1 MPPSAPA
8 DVAATFCATVVD
20 EWIRAG
26 VRHAVVAPGSRST
39 PLALALTERPE
50 LRVDVFHDERSASFA
65 ALGVG
70 VVSRTPAVLLCTS
83 GTAAAHFHGAVAEA
97 DLSGVPMLV
106 CTADRPPEL
115 HDVGA
120 AQTIDQDGLYGAAV
134 RWFHAPGVADW
145 STSAS
150 WRSLAAR
157 AAVAATGPDPGPVHL
172 NLAFREPLVGTADQ
186 IPAGRPHGEPWQR
199 AMVATG
205 GALADTDVLTVSRLL
220 DRQRGVIIAG
230 AGCGAASAVADL
242 ADATGWPV
250 LADPRSGVR
259 GLAQAVVRFDALL
272 RSPAFA
278 AAHVPN
284 VVLRLG
290 EPPASKVLSQWV
302 AASGAVEVH
311 VSARPA
317 VVDPTHAVAVRLTT
331 DPSALCR
338 RLAAALTGARGTPWA
353 ARWRH
358 ADATARSVLDEQLAV
373 PEPGAALAGA
383 VHVTAGEAEHTAP
396 LPRPV
401 YGGPEGG
408 AAAWSGG
415 GHVTEPALAATILA
429 GLPPGANLVVSS
441 SMPIRALEWF
451 GPPRD
456 DVRVIANRGANGI
469 DGVIATGIGV
479 AAATGAPT
487 AVFLGDVAMLHD
499 SSSLAALAGRGLDIR
514 IVVADNDGGG
524 IFSFL
529 PQRQALS
536 ADRFEQLFGTPH
548 GADLVGL
555 ARAHGLTA
563 HTATSLADVGA
574 FAATTGPAL
583 MRVGL
588 DRSTNVDAYEVL
600 NAAVVKALEAR

>member
-8 DVAATFCATVVD
+8 DVAATFCATLVD
-20 EWIRAG
+20 EWVRAG

-39 PLALALTERPE
+39 PLALALTDRPE
-50 LRVDVFHDERSASFA
+50 LRVHVFHDERSAAFA

-70 VVSRTPAVLLCTS
+70 LVSRMPAVLLCTS

-120 AQTIDQDGLYGAAV
+120 AQTIDQDGLFGAAV

-145 STSAS
+145 ATSGS

-157 AAVAATGPDPGPVHL
+157 AFLATSGPDPGPVHL
-172 NLAFREPLVGTADQ
+172 NLAFREPLVGTANEL
-186 IPAGRPHGEPWQR
+186 PAGRPQGAPWQR
-199 AMVATG
+199 AMAAVAG
-205 GALADTDVLTVSRLL
+205 GALADADVVGVSRLL

-230 AGCGAASAVADL
+230 AGCGAPSAIADL

-259 GLAQAVVRFDALL
+259 GLAQAVAHFDALL

-278 AAHVPN
+278 AAHVPT

-290 EPPASKVLSQWV
+290 EAPASKVLGQWV
-302 AASGAVEVH
+302 AMSEAIEVH
-311 VSARPA
+311 VSSRPV
-317 VVDPTHAVAVRLTT
+317 VVDPTHAVAVRITT

-358 ADATARSVLDEQLAV
+358 ADATARSVLHEHLAV
-373 PEPGAALAGA
+373 PE
-383 VHVTAGEAEHTAP
+383 
-396 LPRPV
+396 
-401 YGGPEGG
+401 
-408 AAAWSGG
+408 SGG
-415 GHVTEPALAATILA
+415 GHLTEPALAATIVA
-429 GLPPGANLVVSS
+429 GLPAGANLVVSS
-441 SMPIRALEWF
+441 SMPVRAVEWF

-456 DVRVIANRGANGI
+456 DMCVIANRGANGI

-487 AVFLGDVAMLHD
+487 AVFLGDVAMVHD
-499 SSSLAALAGRGLDIR
+499 SSSLAALGGRGLDVR

-529 PQRQALS
+529 PQRQTLS

-548 GADLVGL
+548 GTDLVAL
-555 ARAHGLTA
+555 ARAHGLA
-563 HTATSLADVGA
+563 ARTATSLADVAA
-574 FAATTGPAL
+574 FAGTSGPAL
-583 MRVGL
+583 LRVGL
-588 DRSTNVDAYEVL
+588 DRNANVAAYDTL
-600 NAAVVKALEAR
+600 NAAVVSAIESR

>member
-8 DVAATFCATVVD
+8 DVAATFCATLVD
-20 EWIRAG
+20 EWVRAG

-70 VVSRTPAVLLCTS
+70 VASRVPAVLLCTS

-120 AQTIDQDGLYGAAV
+120 AQTIDQDGLYGAAA
-134 RWFHAPGVADW
+134 RWFHAPGIADW
-145 STSAS
+145 ATSGS

-157 AAVAATGPDPGPVHL
+157 AVVAAIGPDPGPVHL
-172 NLAFREPLVGTADQ
+172 NLAFREPLVGNAGQ
-186 IPAGRPHGEPWQR
+186 LPAGRPHGEPWQR
-199 AMVATG
+199 AMAAG
-205 GALADTDVLTVSRLL
+205 GGLADTDVLTVSRLL

-230 AGCGAASAVADL
+230 AGCGAASALADL

-259 GLAQAVVRFDALL
+259 GLAQAIVRFDALL

-278 AAHVPN
+278 AAHAPH

-290 EPPASKVLSQWV
+290 EAPASKVLSQWV

-311 VSARPA
+311 ASARPA

-358 ADATARSVLDEQLAV
+358 ADATARSVIDEALAL
-373 PEPGAALAGA
+373 PEPVGAALASA
-383 VHVTAGEAEHTAP
+383 VHTTAGEVEHTAP

-401 YGGPEGG
+401 YGEAEGSAVG
-408 AAAWSGG
+408 WSGG
-415 GHVTEPALAATILA
+415 GHLTEPALAATVLA
-429 GLPPGANLVVSS
+429 GLPAGANLVVSS

-487 AVFLGDVAMLHD
+487 AVFLGDVAMVHD
-499 SSSLAALAGRGLDIR
+499 CSSLAALLGRGLDVR

-548 GADLVGL
+548 GTDLVAL
-555 ARAHGLTA
+555 ARAHGLAA
-563 HTATSLADVGA
+563 HTATSLADVAA
-574 FAATTGPAL
+574 FAAMSGPGL
-583 MRVGL
+583 IRVGL
-588 DRSTNVDAYEVL
+588 DRSTNVDAYNTL
-600 NAAVVKALEAR
+600 NAAVVQALDAR

>member
-8 DVAATFCATVVD
+8 DVAATFCATLVD

-50 LRVDVFHDERSASFA
+50 LRVHVFHDERSASFA

-70 VVSRTPAVLLCTS
+70 LVSHVPAVLLCTS
-83 GTAAAHFHGAVAEA
+83 GTAAAHFHGAIAEA

-120 AQTIDQDGLYGAAV
+120 AQTIDQDGLYGTAV
-134 RWFHAPGVADW
+134 RWFHSPGVAAW
-145 STSAS
+145 STNGS

-157 AAVAATGPDPGPVHL
+157 AVHAATGPDPGPVHL
-172 NLAFREPLVGTADQ
+172 NLAFREPLVGAADEL
-186 IPAGRPHGEPWQR
+186 PAGRPQGEPWQR
-199 AMVATG
+199 AMTAAG
-205 GALADTDVLTVSRLL
+205 GALADADVVSLSRLL

-230 AGCGAASAVADL
+230 AGCGAASAIADL

-259 GLAQAVVRFDALL
+259 ELAQAVVRFDALL
-272 RSPAFA
+272 RSAAFA
-278 AAHVPN
+278 AAHLPT

-290 EPPASKVLSQWV
+290 EAPASKVLGQWI
-302 AASGAVEVH
+302 ASSGAAEVH

-317 VVDPTHAVAVRLTT
+317 VIDPAHAVAARVTT

-338 RLAAALTGARGTPWA
+338 RLAVALTGARGTPWA

-358 ADATARSVLDEQLAV
+358 ADALARSVVDD
-373 PEPGAALAGA
+373 
-383 VHVTAGEAEHTAP
+383 HI
-396 LPRPV
+396 RP
-401 YGGPEGG
+401 
-408 AAAWSGG
+408 ASGG
-415 GHVTEPALAATILA
+415 GHLTEPALAATLLA
-429 GLPPGANLVVSS
+429 GLPSGANLVVSS
-441 SMPIRALEWF
+441 SMPIRAIEWF

-469 DGVIATGIGV
+469 DGVIATAIGI
-479 AAATGAPT
+479 AAATDAPT
-487 AVFLGDVAMLHD
+487 AVFLGDVAMVHD
-499 SSSLAALAGRGLDIR
+499 SSSLAALTGRELDLR

-529 PQRQALS
+529 PQRERLS

-548 GADLVGL
+548 GTDLVAL

-563 HTATSLADVGA
+563 HTATSLADVTTFTGA
-574 FAATTGPAL
+574 VGPAL
-583 MRVGL
+583 LRVGL
-588 DRSTNVDAYEVL
+588 DRDANVGAYQGL
-600 NAAVVKALEAR
+600 NAAVVTALESP